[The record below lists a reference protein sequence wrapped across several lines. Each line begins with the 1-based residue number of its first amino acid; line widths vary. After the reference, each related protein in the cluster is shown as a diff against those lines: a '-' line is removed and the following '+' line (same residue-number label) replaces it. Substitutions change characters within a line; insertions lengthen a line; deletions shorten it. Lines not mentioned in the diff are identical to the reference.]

1 MLFSK
6 GCTYAIRAAL
16 LVAVK
21 ETREGRKFIPIR
33 ELADELD
40 LSFHFLTKIL
50 QILTEAEIMKS
61 FRGPNG
67 GIGLARPAN
76 KISLIHIISAVDG
89 MSLFSECVLGLPGCG
104 EATPCPLHKTWS
116 KQREELQRM
125 LEGTTLAALARDL
138 GKNGLR
144 N

>member
-16 LVAVK
+16 LVATK
-21 ETREGRKFIPIR
+21 EVRDDRRFVPIR
-33 ELADELD
+33 ELSEELG

-50 QILTEAEIMKS
+50 QELTEAGLMES

-67 GIGLARPAN
+67 GIGLARAAN
-76 KISLIHIISAVDG
+76 EIRLIDIIAAVDG
-89 MSLFSECVLGLPGCG
+89 MSLFTSCALGLLGCG
-104 EATPCPLHKTWS
+104 EATPCPLHEAWARK
-116 KQREELQRM
+116 RLDLQRM
-125 LEGTTLAALARDL
+125 FERTTLAALAREL
-138 GKNGLR
+138 VTQELR